1 MKFTELTRS
10 KLLIV
15 HRTPRRLIAAST
27 KVGTAFVDQFVATL
41 QSPLTGFFQLIAVM
55 SLPPLSLKTVS
66 DLDAENRGLIDQKR
80 AEKNAVNR
88 PASLAA
94 PKFS

>member
-1 MKFTELTRS
+1 
-10 KLLIV
+10 
-15 HRTPRRLIAAST
+15 
-27 KVGTAFVDQFVATL
+27 
-41 QSPLTGFFQLIAVM
+41 M